1 MFVSKRLNC
10 IVDLI
15 KYDTISDIACDHAF
29 ITILAYKNKGVTKS
43 VASDLNELPL
53 NVCKE
58 NLKKYNIQN
67 VSVRQGSG
75 LQTIKKGEV
84 ETGIIAGLGGLL
96 MYDMLILDMSITKSF
111 KQLILQPQSDWVVI
125 RKFLSDNSILFSEK
139 YVVDNGKHYVIFDCD
154 MTTCNNH
161 ILTEEELE
169 YGYNH
174 IVDDEFMKF
183 LDIKINENEAILQKV
198 TGDKKQVIAKRLENY
213 KKLKGLELED

>member
-1 MFVSKRLNC
+1 MFVSKRLNS

-15 KYDTISDIACDHAF
+15 KYDTIADIACDHAF

-43 VASDLNELPL
+43 VASDLNEMPL

-58 NLKKYNIQN
+58 NLKKYDIENA
-67 VSVRQGSG
+67 SVRQGSG

-96 MYDMLILDMSITKSF
+96 MHDMLIDDMSITKSF
-111 KQLILQPQSDWVVI
+111 KQLILQPQSDWVVV
-125 RKFLSDNSILFSEK
+125 RKFLSDNNIMFCEK

-154 MTTCNNH
+154 MTVSCSHT
-161 ILTEEELE
+161 LTDDELE
-169 YGYNH
+169 FGYNH
-174 IVDDEFMKF
+174 IVDDEFMDF

-198 TGDKKQVIAKRLENY
+198 TGDKKTVIANRLHNY
-213 KKLKGLELED
+213 KKLKTKKN